1 MKTLREVLEEAER
14 SRVAV
19 GHFNI
24 SDLIMLKA
32 VVESAQELNAP
43 VLVGVSE
50 GERDFM
56 GVRQVAALVRSI
68 RDEYGL
74 PIFLNADHTHS
85 LEKAVEA
92 AVAGFD
98 ALVFDSSSKPFD
110 ENVSGLAPDFQLFRS
125 GPFMTGGFASASS
138 QRGSQTTQ

>member
-43 VLVGVSE
+43 VLVGFQRVSATSWVCA
-50 GERDFM
+50 RL
-56 GVRQVAALVRSI
+56 R
-68 RDEYGL
+68 
-74 PIFLNADHTHS
+74 HS
-85 LEKAVEA
+85 FA
-92 AVAGFD
+92 
-98 ALVFDSSSKPFD
+98 
-110 ENVSGLAPDFQLFRS
+110 
-125 GPFMTGGFASASS
+125 ASAMNRACRSS
-138 QRGSQTTQ
+138 